1 MMHPTENFGEN
12 YIPTRSTIGRKLI
25 GVVLIAVATT
35 TLLVATATTWIEIK
49 SYADVKKAEL
59 SATAFVF
66 SAAVAEPLA
75 QGKHIDIYRALR
87 AIGKIPHFAHASVLD
102 TTGRRVAELGSAV
115 ALEEESDLPIFL
127 RKTFDVQVP
136 IVKSGKV
143 IGQLQV
149 LADTSDLKERL
160 TRHLVISLLAALF
173 AATVGILI
181 AAKLQRRITN
191 PLRHLTQ
198 SMLDV
203 QQTSDF
209 SRNVKFK
216 SDDETGLLVDTF
228 NGMMVQIRDRDE
240 RLAEH
245 RDNLERTV
253 EERTVDLRHAK
264 DAAEHAN
271 AAKSD
276 FLATMS
282 HEIRT
287 PMNGMLVMAELLA
300 SAELTDRHRRYAD
313 VVVKSGQ
320 SLLAIINDILDF
332 SKIESGK
339 MDLEA
344 VALDPGELVD
354 DVLSL
359 FWEKASGKGVDLS
372 AYVAADVPASV
383 EGDPV
388 RLNQILSNL
397 VNNALKFTEDGHVC
411 ITVTTAKHLSRRE
424 AIGLRFAVS
433 DTGIGIPADKL
444 DTIFESFSQA
454 DQSTTRKFGG
464 TGLGLAICKRLV
476 SAMDGELGVTSTFG
490 EGSEFSFTMKT
501 RDLTEGVNDDP
512 AGSTASLQSAIVSLA
527 GSATV
532 DTMMRYLEDR
542 HIVARHVEP
551 SDFTTESIVD
561 DAIVFADPSL
571 IAKLPP
577 PSESTGQSRPF
588 AVCVSQMG
596 DTTSD
601 AALEAGSA
609 HDILMRPISRKG
621 FGALIDRLAGG
632 KPLGRKALQR
642 SKAAETPR
650 FTGLNVLVADD
661 SPVNREVVIEALK
674 QLDVRADVVED
685 GQQALEQATRQ
696 NYDLIFMDCSMPVMD
711 GFEAT
716 RRIRAA
722 EQERGSKPVPIV
734 ALTAHV
740 AGTSADAWQ
749 DAGMD
754 AYLTK
759 PFRLTDLSGC
769 FETFVGPGEISAAEP
784 DTSVPH
790 DAPVVVR
797 PPSPAAEEPDDNAI
811 PVIDDDVLDG
821 VAACSPGAGEAL
833 VLKVLGLFES
843 HAPAALLKL
852 AETAQTDS
860 LTTIGEAAHA
870 LKSMAR
876 NIGAN
881 RLGEAC
887 GVLEAE
893 ARSGDVV
900 ELKSRLE
907 TIHQCVVDVLAEI
920 KRRKPG
926 KDGNRQTGS

>member
-1 MMHPTENFGEN
+1 MTHPLENCGKN
-12 YIPTRSTIGRKLI
+12 HIPTRSTIGRKLVGI
-25 GVVLIAVATT
+25 VLIAVATT
-35 TLLVATATTWIEIK
+35 LLIATVASSWLEISRYSAAK
-49 SYADVKKAEL
+49 SAEIRG
-59 SATAFVF
+59 TAFVF

-75 QGKHIDIYRALR
+75 LGDRIGILRALR
-87 AIGKIPHFAHASVLD
+87 AIGQVPHFVHAGVENAD
-102 TTGRRVAELGSAV
+102 GQRIAELGATV
-115 ALEEESDLPIFL
+115 ALEERADLPVFL
-127 RKTFDVQVP
+127 RKTLDVRVP
-136 IVKSGKV
+136 IKKAGVT
-143 IGQLQV
+143 IGHLTV
-149 LADTSDLKERL
+149 LADTSDLKEKL
-160 TRHLVISLLAALF
+160 IGNLLIGLLAALS
-173 AATVGILI
+173 AAAVGILI
-181 AAKLQRRITN
+181 AIKLQHRITD
-191 PLRHLTQ
+191 PLRRLTQ

-209 SRNVKFK
+209 SRNVKF
-216 SDDETGLLVDTF
+216 SSNDETGLLVDSF
-228 NGMMVQIRDRDE
+228 NGMMTQIRDRDN
-240 RLAEH
+240 RLADHLE
-245 RDNLERTV
+245 NLERTV
-253 EERTVDLRHAK
+253 EERTIDYREAK
-264 DAAEHAN
+264 EAAEDAN

-359 FWEKASGKGVDLS
+359 FWEKASSKGVDLS
-372 AYVAADVPASV
+372 AYVAADVPVSV

-411 ITVTTAKHLSRRE
+411 ITVTTARRLSRGG
-424 AIGLRFAVS
+424 ATGLRFAVS
-433 DTGIGIPADKL
+433 DTGIGIPEDKL

-476 SAMDGELGVTSTFG
+476 TAMDGELNVTSTYG

-501 RDLTEGVNDDP
+501 RDLSEGTNNTS
-512 AGSTASLQSAIVSLA
+512 ASASTSQRNAIVALS

-532 DTMMRYLEDR
+532 DTMLRYLNDRNISAR
-542 HIVARHVEP
+542 HIEP
-551 SDFTTESIVD
+551 DHFTPDSIGD
-561 DAIVFADPSL
+561 AAIVFADPGL
-571 IAKLPP
+571 IGGFLQTSDSAGPP
-577 PSESTGQSRPF
+577 KPF
-588 AVCVSQMG
+588 AICVSQMG
-596 DTTSD
+596 DTRSD

-609 HDILMRPISRKG
+609 HDVLMRPISRKG
-621 FGALIDRLAGG
+621 FGALIDRLADG
-632 KPLGRKALQR
+632 KPLGRKALQS

-650 FTGLNVLVADD
+650 FTGVSVLVADD

-685 GQQALEQATRQ
+685 GQQALEQALRQ
-696 NYDLIFMDCSMPVMD
+696 DYDLIFMDCSMPVMD

-716 RRIRAA
+716 RHIRAA
-722 EQERGSKPVPIV
+722 ETERGSKRVPIV

-740 AGTSADAWQ
+740 AGTSADAWR

-769 FETFVGPGEISAAEP
+769 FETFVGPGEIVQVEP
-784 DTSVPH
+784 DTS
-790 DAPVVVR
+790 DRDNAPVATQ
-797 PPSPAAEEPDDNAI
+797 PPSPPPEEPTDNAI

-821 VAACSPGAGEAL
+821 VAACSPGAGQAL

-852 AETAQTDS
+852 AETAQTDNHK
-860 LTTIGEAAHA
+860 TIGEAAHA

-881 RLGEAC
+881 RLAEAC

-900 ELKSRLE
+900 ELKSRLV
-907 TIHQCVVDVLAEI
+907 TIHQCVVDALAEI
-920 KRRKPG
+920 KRRKSA
-926 KDGNRQTGS
+926 DHDTRRTGS